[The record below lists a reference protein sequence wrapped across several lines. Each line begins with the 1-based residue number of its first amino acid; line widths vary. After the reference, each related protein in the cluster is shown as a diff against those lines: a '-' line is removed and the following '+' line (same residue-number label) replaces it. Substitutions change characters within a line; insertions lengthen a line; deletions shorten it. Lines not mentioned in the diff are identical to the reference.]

1 MAAFV
6 TNRSAACRARV
17 GAKARPA
24 RRGASTGVSCRRR
37 LAGSEPVRQARTR
50 TPLPASFPPSS
61 GALRQSVRARVSLP
75 TRSRARR
82 PTEVRVP
89 SLADSLLVVPNPAQ
103 ASEEKAEKLVGVDVG
118 GTFTDVVYTDTET
131 GITLTH
137 KVPTTPDNPSRGVLT
152 GIIELCERYGIEK
165 GEITRVL
172 HGTTTATNAILEQDG
187 CTTGMI
193 TTEGYRDVV
202 HIGRHQRP
210 ENYSILQE
218 VPWQDRVLVKRRNRL
233 TVKERVA
240 PPSGEILEALDEE
253 GVRAAARELKRK
265 GIDAI
270 AICFL
275 FSYLNPEHEQRAAEI
290 VKEEYPEAFVTTSSG
305 VSPMFREFE
314 RFTTAL
320 INTYIGPKVANY
332 VDQLES
338 GKSFPSPLPPLLTS
352 D

>member
-1 MAAFV
+1 M
-6 TNRSAACRARV
+6 
-17 GAKARPA
+17 
-24 RRGASTGVSCRRR
+24 
-37 LAGSEPVRQARTR
+37 
-50 TPLPASFPPSS
+50 
-61 GALRQSVRARVSLP
+61 
-75 TRSRARR
+75 
-82 PTEVRVP
+82 
-89 SLADSLLVVPNPAQ
+89 
-103 ASEEKAEKLVGVDVG
+103 G

-137 KVPTTPDNPSRGVLT
+137 KVPTTPDSPSRGVLT

-253 GVRAAARELKRK
+253 GVQAAARELKKK

-338 GKSFPSPLPPLLTS
+338 GKSFPFPLPPLLTS